1 MNSHI
6 DTQKHSREQWLSLTE
21 YSQKYNVSIS
31 TLRRRIRA
39 NAITVKLEEGKY
51 FIEDKQQDVA
61 GEQDQGVETQSVET
75 PRKKNTGKETSFIDK
90 LLNTQQELYQLLK
103 QKDNKIKTLQI
114 QISDFNTL
122 VELLEKENFTLKN
135 QLEREK
141 KTEEWIST

>member
-6 DTQKHSREQWLSLTE
+6 DTQKHSQPQWLSLTE
-21 YSQKYNVSIS
+21 YSQKYGVSIS

-51 FIEDKQQDVA
+51 FIADKQQNVV
-61 GEQDQGVETQSVET
+61 GEQDQGVET
-75 PRKKNTGKETSFIDK
+75 PKKKNTGKENSFINK

-103 QKDNKIKTLQI
+103 QKDNKIKNLQI

-122 VELLEKENFTLKN
+122 VELLEKESSQLKS
-135 QLEREK
+135 QLEQEK
-141 KTEEWIST
+141 KIEDWLNT